1 MAKFDKNNSELST
14 NFNVNSDEK
23 CDNTCVKFDT
33 NLKDKNTLIIYSS
46 LSGNTAKI
54 ALVAAKTLGA
64 HCYEIG
70 EFCDKFKINLYEN
83 LESIAP
89 NLEQNSAQNLADTNA
104 KQSQENQAQNPAQ
117 ENQNQASETS
127 KNFPQNIASNLADKN
142 INQTQNLA
150 DAKRAQNHAFKNSS
164 YKNLTQKS
172 DTHANFSRENS
183 AHQQFANKNAA
194 QNLADINSTHQI
206 CKNGAHENNLQ
217 NLAQNTQILDQSARD
232 FALNRGENLALNIA
246 NTGHKNFLQEKSM
259 QEKSSQDSKSHNLAN
274 KNLTDENHA
283 QNLEQNLKQ
292 NPAQNQANE
301 NKISKNKAQNLANIS
316 QVQNTQICSYKQQNL
331 NSQIGEILN
340 QYENLA
346 IGFWLDRGGAT
357 PKFAKFLREICDKKI
372 ALFMSCGADPQSE
385 HSQKIIDKVASNL
398 IAQGNEIAGK
408 FVCQGKISDEII
420 AQIRAIYAQKN
431 IEIPASRIE
440 NWEKSRSHPDE
451 NDLKNAREF
460 FAKVFY

>member
-1 MAKFDKNNSELST
+1 MAKFDKNNSELSA

-23 CDNTCVKFDT
+23 CDNTCVKFDI

-70 EFCDKFKINLYEN
+70 EFCDKFKINLDEN

-89 NLEQNSAQNLADTNA
+89 NLEQNSAQNLADTDA
-104 KQSQENQAQNPAQ
+104 KQSQENQAENPAQ

-150 DAKRAQNHAFKNSS
+150 DAKRAQNHAFKSSS
-164 YKNLTQKS
+164 YENLTQKS
-172 DTHANFSRENS
+172 DTHADFSRENS
-183 AHQQFANKNAA
+183 AHQ
-194 QNLADINSTHQI
+194 I
-206 CKNGAHENNLQ
+206 CKNATHENNLQ
-217 NLAQNTQILDQSARD
+217 NLAQNTQILDQSAHD

-246 NTGHKNFLQEKSM
+246 NTARKNFLQEKLM

-274 KNLTDENHA
+274 KNLTDENHTS
-283 QNLEQNLKQ
+283 NLKQKLKQ

-301 NKISKNKAQNLANIS
+301 NEISKNKAQNLANIS

-357 PKFAKFLREICDKKI
+357 PKFAKFLREICGKKI

-408 FVCQGKISDEII
+408 FVCQGKILDEII

-440 NWEKSRSHPDE
+440 NREKSRSHPDE

-460 FAKVFY
+460 FAKVFH

>member
-1 MAKFDKNNSELST
+1 MVKFDKNNSELSA

-23 CDNTCVKFDT
+23 YDNTCVKRD
-33 NLKDKNTLIIYSS
+33 TLIIYSS

-54 ALVAAKTLGA
+54 ALVAAKILGA

-70 EFCDKFKINLYEN
+70 EFCDKFKINLDEN

-127 KNFPQNIASNLADKN
+127 KNSPQNIASNLADKN

-183 AHQQFANKNAA
+183 
-194 QNLADINSTHQI
+194 THQI
-206 CKNGAHENNLQ
+206 CKNGARENNLQ
-217 NLAQNTQILDQSARD
+217 NLAQNTQILDQSAPD

-274 KNLTDENHA
+274 KNLTDENHTS
-283 QNLEQNLKQ
+283 NLEQNLKQ
-292 NPAQNQANE
+292 NLAQNQANE
-301 NKISKNKAQNLANIS
+301 NEISKNKAQNLANIS
-316 QVQNTQICSYKQQNL
+316 QVQNTQICSCKQKNL

-451 NDLKNAREF
+451 NDLRNAREF
-460 FAKVFY
+460 FAKVFH

>member
-1 MAKFDKNNSELST
+1 VISSGSKVSVTLSDGTQYEAKILGQDET
-14 NFNVNSDEK
+14 SDLAVLKIEAK
-23 CDNTCVKFDT
+23 
-33 NLKDKNTLIIYSS
+33 NLKAVSIGSSKDLQVGQSVVAIGNPLSEEFSQTVTNGIISGVNRKLKADNQSFSLIQTNAAIN
-46 LSGNTAKI
+46 SGNSGG
-54 ALVAAKTLGA
+54 ALVDSNGKLIGIMGA
-64 HCYEIG
+64 
-70 EFCDKFKINLYEN
+70 
-83 LESIAP
+83 
-89 NLEQNSAQNLADTNA
+89 
-104 KQSQENQAQNPAQ
+104 
-117 ENQNQASETS
+117 
-127 KNFPQNIASNLADKN
+127 
-142 INQTQNLA
+142 
-150 DAKRAQNHAFKNSS
+150 
-164 YKNLTQKS
+164 
-172 DTHANFSRENS
+172 
-183 AHQQFANKNAA
+183 
-194 QNLADINSTHQI
+194 
-206 CKNGAHENNLQ
+206 NGAGKSTLLKTIAGILPLKQGEIWFDAQPLSKMNAIEKSQHIAY
-217 NLAQNTQILDQSARD
+217 LAQNTQILDQSARN

-246 NTGHKNFLQEKSM
+246 NTARKNFLQEKLM

-274 KNLTDENHA
+274 KNLTDENHTP
-283 QNLEQNLKQ
+283 NLEQNSKQ

-301 NKISKNKAQNLANIS
+301 NEISKNKAQNLANIS
-316 QVQNTQICSYKQQNL
+316 QAQNTQICSCKQKNL

-357 PKFAKFLREICDKKI
+357 PKFAKFLREICGKKI

-440 NWEKSRSHPDE
+440 NWEKSRPHPDE

-460 FAKVFY
+460 FAKVFC

>member
-1 MAKFDKNNSELST
+1 MAKSNKDNNELSFK
-14 NFNVNSDEK
+14 FNEK
-23 CDNTCVKFDT
+23 CDNACVK
-33 NLKDKNTLIIYSS
+33 KDTLIIYSS

-70 EFCDKFKINLYEN
+70 EFCDKFKINLDEN

-89 NLEQNSAQNLADTNA
+89 NLEQNSTQNLADTNT

-127 KNFPQNIASNLADKN
+127 KNSPQNIASDLADKN

-150 DAKRAQNHAFKNSS
+150 DAKRAQNNAFKISS
-164 YKNLTQKS
+164 YENLTQKS

-183 AHQQFANKNAA
+183 AHQQFANKNAT
-194 QNLADINSTHQI
+194 QILFDINSTNQI

-246 NTGHKNFLQEKSM
+246 NTARKNFLQEKLM

-274 KNLTDENHA
+274 KNLTDENHTP
-283 QNLEQNLKQ
+283 NLEQNSKQ

-301 NKISKNKAQNLANIS
+301 NEISKNKAQNLANIS
-316 QVQNTQICSYKQQNL
+316 QVQNTQICSCKRDNL

-357 PKFAKFLREICDKKI
+357 PKFAKFLREICGKKI

-420 AQIRAIYAQKN
+420 AQIRSIYAQKN

-440 NWEKSRSHPDE
+440 NWEKSRPHPDE

-460 FAKVFY
+460 FAKVFC

>member
-1 MAKFDKNNSELST
+1 MAKFDKNNSELSA

-33 NLKDKNTLIIYSS
+33 NLKDKNMLIIYSS

-54 ALVAAKTLGA
+54 ALVAAKTLGV

-70 EFCDKFKINLYEN
+70 EFCDKFKINLDEN

-89 NLEQNSAQNLADTNA
+89 NLEQNSAQNLAY
-104 KQSQENQAQNPAQ
+104 
-117 ENQNQASETS
+117 
-127 KNFPQNIASNLADKN
+127 KN

-164 YKNLTQKS
+164 YENLTQKS

-183 AHQQFANKNAA
+183 AHQQFANKNAT

-232 FALNRGENLALNIA
+232 FALNRGENLALNIP

-274 KNLTDENHA
+274 KNLTDENHTP
-283 QNLEQNLKQ
+283 NLEQNSKQ

-301 NKISKNKAQNLANIS
+301 NEISKNKAQNLANIS

-357 PKFAKFLREICDKKI
+357 PKFAKFLREICGKKI

-460 FAKVFY
+460 FAKVFH

>member
-1 MAKFDKNNSELST
+1 MAKFDKNNSELSA

-23 CDNTCVKFDT
+23 CDNTCVK
-33 NLKDKNTLIIYSS
+33 KDTLIIYSS

-54 ALVAAKTLGA
+54 ALIAAKTFGA

-70 EFCDKFKINLYEN
+70 EFCDKFKINLDEN

-89 NLEQNSAQNLADTNA
+89 NLEQNSAQ
-104 KQSQENQAQNPAQ
+104 
-117 ENQNQASETS
+117 
-127 KNFPQNIASNLADKN
+127 NLADKN

-164 YKNLTQKS
+164 YENLTQKS

-183 AHQQFANKNAA
+183 TYQQFSNKNAT
-194 QNLADINSTHQI
+194 QNLFDIKSINQI

-246 NTGHKNFLQEKSM
+246 NTGHKNFSQEKLM

-274 KNLTDENHA
+274 KNLTDENHTS
-283 QNLEQNLKQ
+283 NLEQNSKQ

-301 NKISKNKAQNLANIS
+301 NEISKNKAQNLANIS
-316 QVQNTQICSYKQQNL
+316 QAQNTQICSCKQKNL

-357 PKFAKFLREICDKKI
+357 PKFAKFLREICGKKI

-460 FAKVFY
+460 FAKVFH

>member
-1 MAKFDKNNSELST
+1 MAKFDKNNSELSA

-23 CDNTCVKFDT
+23 CDNTFVKFDT

-54 ALVAAKTLGA
+54 ALVAAKTFGA

-70 EFCDKFKINLYEN
+70 EFCDKFKINLDEN

-89 NLEQNSAQNLADTNA
+89 NLEQNSAQNLAY
-104 KQSQENQAQNPAQ
+104 
-117 ENQNQASETS
+117 
-127 KNFPQNIASNLADKN
+127 KN

-164 YKNLTQKS
+164 YENLTQKS

-274 KNLTDENHA
+274 KNLTDENHTS
-283 QNLEQNLKQ
+283 NLEQNSKQ
-292 NPAQNQANE
+292 NPAQNQANKNE
-301 NKISKNKAQNLANIS
+301 ISKNKAQNLANIS

-440 NWEKSRSHPDE
+440 NWEKSRSHPDG

-460 FAKVFY
+460 FAKVFH

>member
-1 MAKFDKNNSELST
+1 MAKSNKDNNELSFK
-14 NFNVNSDEK
+14 FNEK
-23 CDNTCVKFDT
+23 CDNAYVK
-33 NLKDKNTLIIYSS
+33 KDTLIIYSS
-46 LSGNTAKI
+46 LSGNTTKI

-70 EFCDKFKINLYEN
+70 EFCDKFKINLDEN

-89 NLEQNSAQNLADTNA
+89 NLEQNPAQNLADTNA

-127 KNFPQNIASNLADKN
+127 KNSPQNIASNLADKN

-150 DAKRAQNHAFKNSS
+150 DVKRAQNHAFKSSS
-164 YKNLTQKS
+164 YENLTQKS

-183 AHQQFANKNAA
+183 AHQQFANKNAT
-194 QNLADINSTHQI
+194 QNLFDINSTNQI

-246 NTGHKNFLQEKSM
+246 NTARKNFLQEKLM

-274 KNLTDENHA
+274 KNLTDENHTP
-283 QNLEQNLKQ
+283 NLEQNSKQ

-301 NKISKNKAQNLANIS
+301 NEISKNKAQNLANIS
-316 QVQNTQICSYKQQNL
+316 QAQNTQICSCKQKNL

-357 PKFAKFLREICDKKI
+357 PKFAKFLREICGKKI

-440 NWEKSRSHPDE
+440 NWEKSRPHPDE

-460 FAKVFY
+460 FAKVFC

>member
-1 MAKFDKNNSELST
+1 MAKFDKNNSELSA

-33 NLKDKNTLIIYSS
+33 NLKDKNMLIIYSS

-70 EFCDKFKINLYEN
+70 EFCDKFKINLDEN

-89 NLEQNSAQNLADTNA
+89 NLEQNSAQNLAY
-104 KQSQENQAQNPAQ
+104 
-117 ENQNQASETS
+117 
-127 KNFPQNIASNLADKN
+127 KN

-164 YKNLTQKS
+164 YENLTQKS

-183 AHQQFANKNAA
+183 AHQQFANKNAT

-232 FALNRGENLALNIA
+232 FALNRGENLALNIP

-274 KNLTDENHA
+274 KNLTDENHTP
-283 QNLEQNLKQ
+283 NLEQNSKQ

-301 NKISKNKAQNLANIS
+301 NEISKNKAQNLANIS

-357 PKFAKFLREICDKKI
+357 PKFAKFLREICGKKI

-460 FAKVFY
+460 FAKVFH

>member
-1 MAKFDKNNSELST
+1 MAKSNKDNNELSFK
-14 NFNVNSDEK
+14 FNEK
-23 CDNTCVKFDT
+23 CDNAFVK
-33 NLKDKNTLIIYSS
+33 KDMLIIYSS

-54 ALVAAKTLGA
+54 ALVAAKTLGS

-70 EFCDKFKINLYEN
+70 EFCDKFKINLDEN

-127 KNFPQNIASNLADKN
+127 KNSPQNIASNLADKN
-142 INQTQNLA
+142 INQ
-150 DAKRAQNHAFKNSS
+150 NHAFKISS
-164 YKNLTQKS
+164 YENLTQKS

-183 AHQQFANKNAA
+183 AHQQFANKNAT
-194 QNLADINSTHQI
+194 QNLADINSTNQI

-217 NLAQNTQILDQSARD
+217 NLAQNTQILDQSAPD

-246 NTGHKNFLQEKSM
+246 NTAHKNFLQEKLI

-274 KNLTDENHA
+274 KNLTDENHTP
-283 QNLEQNLKQ
+283 NLEQNSKQ

-301 NKISKNKAQNLANIS
+301 NEISKNKAQNLANIS
-316 QVQNTQICSYKQQNL
+316 QAQNTQICSCKQKNL

-357 PKFAKFLREICDKKI
+357 PKFAKFLREICGKKI

-420 AQIRAIYAQKN
+420 AQIRSIYAQKN

-440 NWEKSRSHPDE
+440 NWEKSRPHPDE

-460 FAKVFY
+460 FAKVFC

>member
-1 MAKFDKNNSELST
+1 MAKSNKDNNELSFK
-14 NFNVNSDEK
+14 FNEK
-23 CDNTCVKFDT
+23 CDNACV
-33 NLKDKNTLIIYSS
+33 IIYSS

-70 EFCDKFKINLYEN
+70 EFCDKFKINLDEN

-89 NLEQNSAQNLADTNA
+89 NLEQNPAQNLADTNA

-127 KNFPQNIASNLADKN
+127 KNSPQNIASNLADKN

-150 DAKRAQNHAFKNSS
+150 DAKRAQNHAFKSSS
-164 YKNLTQKS
+164 YENLTQKS

-183 AHQQFANKNAA
+183 AHQQFSNKNAT
-194 QNLADINSTHQI
+194 QNLFDINSTNQI

-246 NTGHKNFLQEKSM
+246 NTARKNFLQEKLI

-274 KNLTDENHA
+274 KNLTDENHTP
-283 QNLEQNLKQ
+283 NLEQNSKQ

-301 NKISKNKAQNLANIS
+301 NEISKNKAQNLANIS
-316 QVQNTQICSYKQQNL
+316 QAQNTQICSCKQKNL

-357 PKFAKFLREICDKKI
+357 PKFAKFLREICGKKI

-420 AQIRAIYAQKN
+420 AQIRAIYTQKN

-440 NWEKSRSHPDE
+440 NWEKSRPHPDE

-460 FAKVFY
+460 FTKVFC

>member
-1 MAKFDKNNSELST
+1 MMAKSNKDNNELSFK
-14 NFNVNSDEK
+14 FNEK
-23 CDNTCVKFDT
+23 CDNACVK
-33 NLKDKNTLIIYSS
+33 KDTLIIYSS

-64 HCYEIG
+64 RYYEIG
-70 EFCDKFKINLYEN
+70 EFCDKFKINLDEN

-89 NLEQNSAQNLADTNA
+89 NLEQNSAQNLAD
-104 KQSQENQAQNPAQ
+104 
-117 ENQNQASETS
+117 
-127 KNFPQNIASNLADKN
+127 
-142 INQTQNLA
+142 
-150 DAKRAQNHAFKNSS
+150 AKRAQNHAFKSSS
-164 YKNLTQKS
+164 YENLTQKS
-172 DTHANFSRENS
+172 DTHTNFSRENS
-183 AHQQFANKNAA
+183 AN
-194 QNLADINSTHQI
+194 QI

-217 NLAQNTQILDQSARD
+217 NLAQNTQILDQSAYD
-232 FALNRGENLALNIA
+232 FALNRGEILALNIT
-246 NTGHKNFLQEKSM
+246 NTERKNFSQEKLM
-259 QEKSSQDSKSHNLAN
+259 QENSSQDSKSHNLAN

-283 QNLEQNLKQ
+283 PNLEQNSKQ
-292 NPAQNQANE
+292 NPAQNQASE
-301 NKISKNKAQNLANIS
+301 ISKNKAQNLANIS
-316 QVQNTQICSYKQQNL
+316 QAQNRQICSCKQDNL

-357 PKFAKFLREICDKKI
+357 PKFAKFLREICGKKI

-440 NWEKSRSHPDE
+440 NWEKLRSHPDE

-460 FAKVFY
+460 FAKVFH

>member
-1 MAKFDKNNSELST
+1 MAKSNKDNNELSFK
-14 NFNVNSDEK
+14 FNEK
-23 CDNTCVKFDT
+23 CDNACV
-33 NLKDKNTLIIYSS
+33 IIYSS

-70 EFCDKFKINLYEN
+70 EFCDKFKINLDEN

-89 NLEQNSAQNLADTNA
+89 NLEQNPAQNLADTNA

-127 KNFPQNIASNLADKN
+127 KNSPQNIASNLADKN

-150 DAKRAQNHAFKNSS
+150 DAKRAQNHAFKSSS
-164 YKNLTQKS
+164 YENLTQKS

-183 AHQQFANKNAA
+183 AHQQFSNKNAT
-194 QNLADINSTHQI
+194 QNLFDINSTNQI

-246 NTGHKNFLQEKSM
+246 NTARKNFLQEKLI

-274 KNLTDENHA
+274 KNLTDENHTP
-283 QNLEQNLKQ
+283 NLEQNSKQ

-301 NKISKNKAQNLANIS
+301 NEISKNKAQNLANIS
-316 QVQNTQICSYKQQNL
+316 QAQNTQICSCKQKNL

-357 PKFAKFLREICDKKI
+357 PKFAKFLREICGKKI

-420 AQIRAIYAQKN
+420 AQIRAIYTQKN

-440 NWEKSRSHPDE
+440 NWEKSRPHPDE

-460 FAKVFY
+460 FAKVFC

>member
-1 MAKFDKNNSELST
+1 MVKFDKNNSELSFK
-14 NFNVNSDEK
+14 FNEK

-54 ALVAAKTLGA
+54 ALVAAKTFGA

-70 EFCDKFKINLYEN
+70 EFCDKFKINLDEN

-89 NLEQNSAQNLADTNA
+89 NLEQNSAQNLAY
-104 KQSQENQAQNPAQ
+104 
-117 ENQNQASETS
+117 
-127 KNFPQNIASNLADKN
+127 KN

-164 YKNLTQKS
+164 YENLTQKS

-183 AHQQFANKNAA
+183 TYQQFANKNAT

-232 FALNRGENLALNIA
+232 FALNRGENLALNIP

-316 QVQNTQICSYKQQNL
+316 QVQNTQIGSYKQQNL

-385 HSQKIIDKVASNL
+385 HSQKIIDKIASNL

-420 AQIRAIYAQKN
+420 AQTRAIYAQKN

-460 FAKVFY
+460 FAKVFH

>member
-1 MAKFDKNNSELST
+1 MMAKSNKDNNELSFK
-14 NFNVNSDEK
+14 FNEK
-23 CDNTCVKFDT
+23 CDNACVK
-33 NLKDKNTLIIYSS
+33 KDTLIIYSS
-46 LSGNTAKI
+46 LSGNTAKS

-64 HCYEIG
+64 RYYEIG
-70 EFCDKFKINLYEN
+70 EFCDKFKINLDEN

-89 NLEQNSAQNLADTNA
+89 NLEQNSAQNLAD
-104 KQSQENQAQNPAQ
+104 
-117 ENQNQASETS
+117 
-127 KNFPQNIASNLADKN
+127 
-142 INQTQNLA
+142 
-150 DAKRAQNHAFKNSS
+150 AKRAQNHAFKNSS
-164 YKNLTQKS
+164 YENLTQKS

-183 AHQQFANKNAA
+183 AHQQFANKNAT

-274 KNLTDENHA
+274 KNLTDENHTP
-283 QNLEQNLKQ
+283 NLEQNSKQ
-292 NPAQNQANE
+292 NPVQNQANE
-301 NKISKNKAQNLANIS
+301 NEISKNKAQNLANIS
-316 QVQNTQICSYKQQNL
+316 QVQNTQICSCKQKNL

-460 FAKVFY
+460 FAKVFH

>member
-54 ALVAAKTLGA
+54 ALVAAKTFGA

-70 EFCDKFKINLYEN
+70 EFCDKFKINLDEN

-89 NLEQNSAQNLADTNA
+89 NLEQNSAQ
-104 KQSQENQAQNPAQ
+104 
-117 ENQNQASETS
+117 
-127 KNFPQNIASNLADKN
+127 NLADKN

-164 YKNLTQKS
+164 YENLTQKS

-183 AHQQFANKNAA
+183 AHQQFANKNAT

-283 QNLEQNLKQ
+283 QNLEQNSKQ

-301 NKISKNKAQNLANIS
+301 NEISKNKSQNLANIS

-460 FAKVFY
+460 FAKVFH

>member
-1 MAKFDKNNSELST
+1 MAKFDKNNSELSA

-23 CDNTCVKFDT
+23 CDNTCVK
-33 NLKDKNTLIIYSS
+33 KDTLIIYSS

-54 ALVAAKTLGA
+54 ALIAAKTFGA

-70 EFCDKFKINLYEN
+70 EFCDKFKINLDEN

-104 KQSQENQAQNPAQ
+104 KQSQENQAENPAQ

-150 DAKRAQNHAFKNSS
+150 DVKRAQNHAFKSSS
-164 YKNLTQKS
+164 YENLTQKS
-172 DTHANFSRENS
+172 DTHTNFSRENS
-183 AHQQFANKNAA
+183 AN
-194 QNLADINSTHQI
+194 QI

-217 NLAQNTQILDQSARD
+217 NLAQNTQILDQSAYD
-232 FALNRGENLALNIA
+232 FALNRGEILALNIT
-246 NTGHKNFLQEKSM
+246 NTERKNFSQEKLM
-259 QEKSSQDSKSHNLAN
+259 QENSSQDSKSHNLAN
-274 KNLTDENHA
+274 KNLTDENHTS
-283 QNLEQNLKQ
+283 NLEQNSKQ

-301 NKISKNKAQNLANIS
+301 NEISKNKAQNLANIS

-357 PKFAKFLREICDKKI
+357 PKFAKFLREICGKKI

-420 AQIRAIYAQKN
+420 AQIRAIYVQKN

-460 FAKVFY
+460 FAKVFH

>member
-1 MAKFDKNNSELST
+1 MAKFDKNNSELSA

-54 ALVAAKTLGA
+54 ALVAAKTFGA

-70 EFCDKFKINLYEN
+70 EFCDKFKINLDEN

-89 NLEQNSAQNLADTNA
+89 NLEQNSAQ
-104 KQSQENQAQNPAQ
+104 
-117 ENQNQASETS
+117 
-127 KNFPQNIASNLADKN
+127 NLADKN

-164 YKNLTQKS
+164 YENLTQKS

-183 AHQQFANKNAA
+183 AHQQFANKNAT
-194 QNLADINSTHQI
+194 QNLADINSTYQI

-259 QEKSSQDSKSHNLAN
+259 QENSSQDSKSHNLAN
-274 KNLTDENHA
+274 KNLTDENHTS
-283 QNLEQNLKQ
+283 NLEQNSKQ
-292 NPAQNQANE
+292 NLAQNQANE
-301 NKISKNKAQNLANIS
+301 NKISKNKAQNLVNIS
-316 QVQNTQICSYKQQNL
+316 QAQNTQICSYKQQNL

-357 PKFAKFLREICDKKI
+357 PKFAKFLREICGKKI

-398 IAQGNEIAGK
+398 IAQGNEIVGK

-460 FAKVFY
+460 FAKVFH

>member
-1 MAKFDKNNSELST
+1 MAKSNKDNNELSFK
-14 NFNVNSDEK
+14 FNEK
-23 CDNTCVKFDT
+23 CDNACVK
-33 NLKDKNTLIIYSS
+33 KDTLIIYSS

-54 ALVAAKTLGA
+54 ALVVAKTLGA

-70 EFCDKFKINLYEN
+70 EFCDKFKINLDEN

-89 NLEQNSAQNLADTNA
+89 NLEQNPAQNLADTNT

-127 KNFPQNIASNLADKN
+127 KNSPQNIVSNLADKN

-150 DAKRAQNHAFKNSS
+150 DAKRAQNNAFKISS
-164 YKNLTQKS
+164 YENLTQKS

-183 AHQQFANKNAA
+183 AHQQFSNKNAT

-217 NLAQNTQILDQSARD
+217 NLAQNTQILDQSARN

-246 NTGHKNFLQEKSM
+246 NTGHKNFLQEKLM

-274 KNLTDENHA
+274 KNLTDENHTP
-283 QNLEQNLKQ
+283 NLEQNSKQ

-301 NKISKNKAQNLANIS
+301 NEISKNKAQNLANIS
-316 QVQNTQICSYKQQNL
+316 QAQNTQICSCKQKNL

-357 PKFAKFLREICDKKI
+357 PKFAKFLREICGKKI

-440 NWEKSRSHPDE
+440 NWEKSRPHPDE

-460 FAKVFY
+460 FAKVFC

>member
-1 MAKFDKNNSELST
+1 MMAKSNKDNNELSFK
-14 NFNVNSDEK
+14 FNEK
-23 CDNTCVKFDT
+23 CDNACVK
-33 NLKDKNTLIIYSS
+33 KDTLIIYSS

-64 HCYEIG
+64 RYYEIG
-70 EFCDKFKINLYEN
+70 EFCDKFKINLDEN

-89 NLEQNSAQNLADTNA
+89 NLEQNSAQNLAD
-104 KQSQENQAQNPAQ
+104 
-117 ENQNQASETS
+117 
-127 KNFPQNIASNLADKN
+127 
-142 INQTQNLA
+142 
-150 DAKRAQNHAFKNSS
+150 AKRAQNHAFKSSS
-164 YKNLTQKS
+164 YENLTQKS
-172 DTHANFSRENS
+172 DTHTNFSRENS
-183 AHQQFANKNAA
+183 AN
-194 QNLADINSTHQI
+194 QI

-217 NLAQNTQILDQSARD
+217 NLAQNTQILDQSAYD
-232 FALNRGENLALNIA
+232 FALNRGEILALNIT
-246 NTGHKNFLQEKSM
+246 NTERKNFSQEKLM
-259 QEKSSQDSKSHNLAN
+259 QENSSQDSKSHNLAN

-283 QNLEQNLKQ
+283 PNLEQNSKQ
-292 NPAQNQANE
+292 NPAQNQASE
-301 NKISKNKAQNLANIS
+301 ISKNKAQNLANIS
-316 QVQNTQICSYKQQNL
+316 QAQNRQICSCKQDNL

-357 PKFAKFLREICDKKI
+357 PKFAKFLREICGKKI

-460 FAKVFY
+460 FAKVFH

>member
-1 MAKFDKNNSELST
+1 MAKSNKDNNELSFK
-14 NFNVNSDEK
+14 FNEK
-23 CDNTCVKFDT
+23 CDNACVK
-33 NLKDKNTLIIYSS
+33 KDTLIIYSS

-70 EFCDKFKINLYEN
+70 EFCDKFKINLDEN

-183 AHQQFANKNAA
+183 AHQQFANKNAT

-232 FALNRGENLALNIA
+232 FALNRGENLALNIP

-274 KNLTDENHA
+274 KNLTDENHTS
-283 QNLEQNLKQ
+283 NLEQNSKQ

-301 NKISKNKAQNLANIS
+301 NEISKNKA
-316 QVQNTQICSYKQQNL
+316 QNL

-340 QYENLA
+340 QYENLT

-357 PKFAKFLREICDKKI
+357 LKFAKFLREICGKKI

-460 FAKVFY
+460 FAKVFH

>member
-1 MAKFDKNNSELST
+1 MAKSNKDNNELSFK
-14 NFNVNSDEK
+14 FNEK
-23 CDNTCVKFDT
+23 CDNACVK
-33 NLKDKNTLIIYSS
+33 KDTLIIYSS

-54 ALVAAKTLGA
+54 ALVVAKTLGA

-70 EFCDKFKINLYEN
+70 EFCDKFKINLDEN

-89 NLEQNSAQNLADTNA
+89 NLEQNSTQNLADTNT

-127 KNFPQNIASNLADKN
+127 KNSPQNIASNLADKN

-150 DAKRAQNHAFKNSS
+150 DAKRAQNHAFKSSS
-164 YKNLTQKS
+164 YENLTQKS

-183 AHQQFANKNAA
+183 AHQQFSNKNAT
-194 QNLADINSTHQI
+194 QNLFDINSTNQI

-246 NTGHKNFLQEKSM
+246 NTARKNFLQEKLI

-274 KNLTDENHA
+274 KNLTDENHTP
-283 QNLEQNLKQ
+283 NLEQNSKQ

-301 NKISKNKAQNLANIS
+301 NEISKNKAQNLANIS
-316 QVQNTQICSYKQQNL
+316 QAQNTQICSCKQKNL

-357 PKFAKFLREICDKKI
+357 PKFAKFLREICGKKI

-440 NWEKSRSHPDE
+440 NWEKSRPHPDE

-460 FAKVFY
+460 FAKVFC

>member
-1 MAKFDKNNSELST
+1 MAKFDKNNSELSA

-54 ALVAAKTLGA
+54 ALVAAKILGA

-70 EFCDKFKINLYEN
+70 EFCDKFKINLDEN

-89 NLEQNSAQNLADTNA
+89 NLEQNSAQNLAY
-104 KQSQENQAQNPAQ
+104 
-117 ENQNQASETS
+117 
-127 KNFPQNIASNLADKN
+127 KN

-164 YKNLTQKS
+164 YENLTQKS

-183 AHQQFANKNAA
+183 IHQQFANKNAT
-194 QNLADINSTHQI
+194 QNLADINSTYQI
-206 CKNGAHENNLQ
+206 CKSGAHENNLQ
-217 NLAQNTQILDQSARD
+217 NLAQNTQILDQSAHD
-232 FALNRGENLALNIA
+232 FALNRGENLALNIP

-274 KNLTDENHA
+274 KNLTDENHTS
-283 QNLEQNLKQ
+283 NLEQNSKQ

-301 NKISKNKAQNLANIS
+301 NEISKNKAQNLANIS
-316 QVQNTQICSYKQQNL
+316 QAQNTQICSCKQKNL

-398 IAQGNEIAGK
+398 IAQGNEIVGK

-440 NWEKSRSHPDE
+440 NWEKSRPHPDE

-460 FAKVFY
+460 FAKVFAN

>member
-1 MAKFDKNNSELST
+1 MAKSNKDNNELSFK
-14 NFNVNSDEK
+14 FNEK
-23 CDNTCVKFDT
+23 CDNACV
-33 NLKDKNTLIIYSS
+33 IIYSS

-70 EFCDKFKINLYEN
+70 EFCDKFKINLDEN

-89 NLEQNSAQNLADTNA
+89 NLEQNSAQ
-104 KQSQENQAQNPAQ
+104 

-127 KNFPQNIASNLADKN
+127 KNSPQNIASNLADKN

-150 DAKRAQNHAFKNSS
+150 DAKRAQNHAFKSSS
-164 YKNLTQKS
+164 YENLTQKS

-183 AHQQFANKNAA
+183 AHQQFANKNAT
-194 QNLADINSTHQI
+194 QNLFDINSTNQI

-217 NLAQNTQILDQSARD
+217 ILAQNTQILDQSARY
-232 FALNRGENLALNIA
+232 FALNSGENLALNIA
-246 NTGHKNFLQEKSM
+246 NTARKNFLQEKLM

-274 KNLTDENHA
+274 KNLTDENHTP
-283 QNLEQNLKQ
+283 NLEQNSKQ

-301 NKISKNKAQNLANIS
+301 NEISKNKAQNLANIS
-316 QVQNTQICSYKQQNL
+316 QAQNTQICSCKQKNL

-357 PKFAKFLREICDKKI
+357 PKFAKFLREICGKKI

-420 AQIRAIYAQKN
+420 AQIRAIYTQKN

-440 NWEKSRSHPDE
+440 NWEKSRPHPDE

-460 FAKVFY
+460 FAKVFC

>member
-1 MAKFDKNNSELST
+1 MMAKSNKDNNELSFK
-14 NFNVNSDEK
+14 FNEK
-23 CDNTCVKFDT
+23 CDNACVK
-33 NLKDKNTLIIYSS
+33 KDTLIIYSS

-64 HCYEIG
+64 RYYEIG
-70 EFCDKFKINLYEN
+70 EFCDKFKINLDEN

-89 NLEQNSAQNLADTNA
+89 NLEQNSAQNLAD
-104 KQSQENQAQNPAQ
+104 
-117 ENQNQASETS
+117 
-127 KNFPQNIASNLADKN
+127 
-142 INQTQNLA
+142 
-150 DAKRAQNHAFKNSS
+150 AKRAQNHAFKNSS
-164 YKNLTQKS
+164 YENLTQKS

-183 AHQQFANKNAA
+183 AHQQFANKNAT

-274 KNLTDENHA
+274 KNLTDENHTP
-283 QNLEQNLKQ
+283 NLEQNSKQ
-292 NPAQNQANE
+292 NPVQNQANE
-301 NKISKNKAQNLANIS
+301 NEISKNKAQNLANIS
-316 QVQNTQICSYKQQNL
+316 QVQNTQICSCKQKNL

-460 FAKVFY
+460 FAKVFH

>member
-1 MAKFDKNNSELST
+1 MVKFDKNNSELSA
-14 NFNVNSDEK
+14 NFNVNSEEK

-54 ALVAAKTLGA
+54 ALVAAKTFGA

-70 EFCDKFKINLYEN
+70 EFCDKFKINL
-83 LESIAP
+83 
-89 NLEQNSAQNLADTNA
+89 
-104 KQSQENQAQNPAQ
+104 
-117 ENQNQASETS
+117 
-127 KNFPQNIASNLADKN
+127 
-142 INQTQNLA
+142 
-150 DAKRAQNHAFKNSS
+150 
-164 YKNLTQKS
+164 
-172 DTHANFSRENS
+172 
-183 AHQQFANKNAA
+183 
-194 QNLADINSTHQI
+194 
-206 CKNGAHENNLQ
+206 
-217 NLAQNTQILDQSARD
+217 
-232 FALNRGENLALNIA
+232 
-246 NTGHKNFLQEKSM
+246 
-259 QEKSSQDSKSHNLAN
+259 
-274 KNLTDENHA
+274 DE
-283 QNLEQNLKQ
+283 NLEQNLKQ
-292 NPAQNQANE
+292 NPAQNLANTNQTQE
-301 NKISKNKAQNLANIS
+301 SPAQNPTFKNSSYENL
-316 QVQNTQICSYKQQNL
+316 TQKLSHKSDMQDGQIGSYKQQNL

-357 PKFAKFLREICDKKI
+357 PKFAKFLREICGKKI

-460 FAKVFY
+460 FAKVFH

>member
-1 MAKFDKNNSELST
+1 M
-14 NFNVNSDEK
+14 
-23 CDNTCVKFDT
+23 
-33 NLKDKNTLIIYSS
+33 
-46 LSGNTAKI
+46 
-54 ALVAAKTLGA
+54 
-64 HCYEIG
+64 
-70 EFCDKFKINLYEN
+70 
-83 LESIAP
+83 
-89 NLEQNSAQNLADTNA
+89 
-104 KQSQENQAQNPAQ
+104 
-117 ENQNQASETS
+117 
-127 KNFPQNIASNLADKN
+127 
-142 INQTQNLA
+142 
-150 DAKRAQNHAFKNSS
+150 
-164 YKNLTQKS
+164 
-172 DTHANFSRENS
+172 
-183 AHQQFANKNAA
+183 
-194 QNLADINSTHQI
+194 
-206 CKNGAHENNLQ
+206 Q

-232 FALNRGENLALNIA
+232 FALNRGENLALNIT

-357 PKFAKFLREICDKKI
+357 PKFAKFLREICGKKI

-398 IAQGNEIAGK
+398 IAQGNKIVGK

-460 FAKVFY
+460 FAKVFH

>member
-1 MAKFDKNNSELST
+1 MAKSNKDNNELSFK
-14 NFNVNSDEK
+14 FNEK
-23 CDNTCVKFDT
+23 CDNACV
-33 NLKDKNTLIIYSS
+33 IIYSS

-70 EFCDKFKINLYEN
+70 EFCDKFKINLDEN

-89 NLEQNSAQNLADTNA
+89 NLEQNPAQNLADTNA

-127 KNFPQNIASNLADKN
+127 KNSPQNIASNLADKN

-150 DAKRAQNHAFKNSS
+150 DAKRAQNHAFKSSS
-164 YKNLTQKS
+164 YENLTQKS

-183 AHQQFANKNAA
+183 AHQQFSNKNAT
-194 QNLADINSTHQI
+194 QNLFDINSTNQI

-246 NTGHKNFLQEKSM
+246 NTARKNFLQEKLI

-274 KNLTDENHA
+274 KNLTDENHTP
-283 QNLEQNLKQ
+283 NLEQNSKQ

-301 NKISKNKAQNLANIS
+301 NEISKNKAQNLANIS
-316 QVQNTQICSYKQQNL
+316 QAQNTQICSCKQKNL

-357 PKFAKFLREICDKKI
+357 PKFAKFLREICGKKI

-420 AQIRAIYAQKN
+420 AQIRAIYTQKN
-431 IEIPASRIE
+431 IEIPASLIE
-440 NWEKSRSHPDE
+440 NWEKSRPHPDE

-460 FAKVFY
+460 FTKVFC

>member
-1 MAKFDKNNSELST
+1 MAKSNKDNNELSFK
-14 NFNVNSDEK
+14 FNEK
-23 CDNTCVKFDT
+23 CDNACVK
-33 NLKDKNTLIIYSS
+33 KDTLIIYSS

-64 HCYEIG
+64 RYYEIG
-70 EFCDKFKINLYEN
+70 EFCDKFKINLDEN

-89 NLEQNSAQNLADTNA
+89 NLEQNSAQNLAD
-104 KQSQENQAQNPAQ
+104 
-117 ENQNQASETS
+117 
-127 KNFPQNIASNLADKN
+127 
-142 INQTQNLA
+142 
-150 DAKRAQNHAFKNSS
+150 AKRAQNHAFKSSS
-164 YKNLTQKS
+164 YENLTQKS
-172 DTHANFSRENS
+172 DTHTNFSRENS
-183 AHQQFANKNAA
+183 AN
-194 QNLADINSTHQI
+194 QI

-217 NLAQNTQILDQSARD
+217 NLAQNTQILDQSAYD
-232 FALNRGENLALNIA
+232 FALNRGEILALNIT
-246 NTGHKNFLQEKSM
+246 NTERKNFSQEKLM
-259 QEKSSQDSKSHNLAN
+259 QENSSQDSKSHNLAN

-283 QNLEQNLKQ
+283 PNLEQNSKQ
-292 NPAQNQANE
+292 NPAQNQASE
-301 NKISKNKAQNLANIS
+301 ISKNKAQNLANIS
-316 QVQNTQICSYKQQNL
+316 QAQNRQICSCKQDNL

-357 PKFAKFLREICDKKI
+357 PKFAKFLREICGKKI

-440 NWEKSRSHPDE
+440 NWEKSRPHPDE

-460 FAKVFY
+460 FAKVFC

>member
-1 MAKFDKNNSELST
+1 MAKSNKDNNELSFKL
-14 NFNVNSDEK
+14 NEK
-23 CDNTCVKFDT
+23 CDNACVK
-33 NLKDKNTLIIYSS
+33 KDTLIIYSS

-70 EFCDKFKINLYEN
+70 EFCDKFKINLDEN

-127 KNFPQNIASNLADKN
+127 KNSPQNIASNLADKN

-150 DAKRAQNHAFKNSS
+150 DAKRAQNNAFKISS
-164 YKNLTQKS
+164 YENLTQKS

-183 AHQQFANKNAA
+183 AHQQFANKNAT
-194 QNLADINSTHQI
+194 QNLFDINSTNQI

-232 FALNRGENLALNIA
+232 FALNSGENLALNIA
-246 NTGHKNFLQEKSM
+246 NTAHKNFLQEKLM
-259 QEKSSQDSKSHNLAN
+259 QENSSQDSKSHNLAN
-274 KNLTDENHA
+274 KNLTDENHTP
-283 QNLEQNLKQ
+283 NLEQNSKQ

-301 NKISKNKAQNLANIS
+301 NEISKNKAQNLANIS
-316 QVQNTQICSYKQQNL
+316 QAQNTQICSCKQKNL
-331 NSQIGEILN
+331 NSQIGKILN

-357 PKFAKFLREICDKKI
+357 PKFAKFLREICGKKI

-440 NWEKSRSHPDE
+440 NWEKSRPHPDE

-460 FAKVFY
+460 FAKVFC

>member
-54 ALVAAKTLGA
+54 ALVAAKTFGA

-70 EFCDKFKINLYEN
+70 EFCDKFKINLDEN

-89 NLEQNSAQNLADTNA
+89 NLEQNSAQ
-104 KQSQENQAQNPAQ
+104 
-117 ENQNQASETS
+117 
-127 KNFPQNIASNLADKN
+127 NLADKN

-183 AHQQFANKNAA
+183 AHQQFSNKNAT
-194 QNLADINSTHQI
+194 QNLFDIKSTNQI

-232 FALNRGENLALNIA
+232 FALNFALNRGENLALNIA
-246 NTGHKNFLQEKSM
+246 NTGHKNFLQEKLM

-274 KNLTDENHA
+274 KNLTDENHTP
-283 QNLEQNLKQ
+283 NLEQNLKQ
-292 NPAQNQANE
+292 NLAQNQANE
-301 NKISKNKAQNLANIS
+301 NEISKNKAQNLANIS

-357 PKFAKFLREICDKKI
+357 PKFAKFLREICGKKI

-398 IAQGNEIAGK
+398 IAQGNEITGK

-460 FAKVFY
+460 FAKVFH

>member
-1 MAKFDKNNSELST
+1 MAKFDKNNSELSA

-23 CDNTCVKFDT
+23 CDNTFVKFDT

-54 ALVAAKTLGA
+54 ALVAAKTFGA

-70 EFCDKFKINLYEN
+70 EFCDKFKINLDEN

-89 NLEQNSAQNLADTNA
+89 NLEQNSAQNLAY
-104 KQSQENQAQNPAQ
+104 
-117 ENQNQASETS
+117 
-127 KNFPQNIASNLADKN
+127 KN

-164 YKNLTQKS
+164 YENLTQKS

-274 KNLTDENHA
+274 KNLTDENHTS
-283 QNLEQNLKQ
+283 NLEQNSKQ
-292 NPAQNQANE
+292 NPAQNQANKNE
-301 NKISKNKAQNLANIS
+301 ISKNKAQNLANIS

-460 FAKVFY
+460 FAKVFH

>member
-1 MAKFDKNNSELST
+1 MVKFDKNNSELSFK
-14 NFNVNSDEK
+14 FNEK

-54 ALVAAKTLGA
+54 ALVAAKTFGA

-70 EFCDKFKINLYEN
+70 EFCDKFKINLDEN

-89 NLEQNSAQNLADTNA
+89 NLEQNSAQNLAY
-104 KQSQENQAQNPAQ
+104 
-117 ENQNQASETS
+117 
-127 KNFPQNIASNLADKN
+127 KN

-164 YKNLTQKS
+164 YENLTQKS

-183 AHQQFANKNAA
+183 AN
-194 QNLADINSTHQI
+194 QI

-232 FALNRGENLALNIA
+232 FALNRGENLALNIP

-316 QVQNTQICSYKQQNL
+316 QVQNTQIGSYKQQNL

-385 HSQKIIDKVASNL
+385 HSQKIIDKIASNL

-420 AQIRAIYAQKN
+420 AQTRAIYAQKN

-460 FAKVFY
+460 FAKVFH

>member
-1 MAKFDKNNSELST
+1 MAKSNKDNNELSFK
-14 NFNVNSDEK
+14 FNEK
-23 CDNTCVKFDT
+23 CDNAYVK
-33 NLKDKNTLIIYSS
+33 KDTLIIYSS

-70 EFCDKFKINLYEN
+70 DFCDKFKINLDEN

-89 NLEQNSAQNLADTNA
+89 NLEQNSV
-104 KQSQENQAQNPAQ
+104 
-117 ENQNQASETS
+117 
-127 KNFPQNIASNLADKN
+127 
-142 INQTQNLA
+142 QNLA

-164 YKNLTQKS
+164 YENLTQKS

-183 AHQQFANKNAA
+183 AHQQFANKNAT

-232 FALNRGENLALNIA
+232 FVLNRGENLALNIA
-246 NTGHKNFLQEKSM
+246 NTAHKNFSQEKLM

-274 KNLTDENHA
+274 KNLTDENHTP
-283 QNLEQNLKQ
+283 NLEQNSKQ

-301 NKISKNKAQNLANIS
+301 NEISKNKAQNLANIS
-316 QVQNTQICSYKQQNL
+316 QVQNTQICSCKRDNL
-331 NSQIGEILN
+331 NSQIGKILN

-357 PKFAKFLREICDKKI
+357 PKFAKFLREICGKKI

-460 FAKVFY
+460 FAKVFH

>member
-1 MAKFDKNNSELST
+1 MAKFDKNNSELSA

-54 ALVAAKTLGA
+54 ALVAAKILGA

-70 EFCDKFKINLYEN
+70 EFCDKFKINLDEN

-89 NLEQNSAQNLADTNA
+89 NLEQNSAQNLAY
-104 KQSQENQAQNPAQ
+104 
-117 ENQNQASETS
+117 
-127 KNFPQNIASNLADKN
+127 KN

-164 YKNLTQKS
+164 YENLTQKS

-274 KNLTDENHA
+274 KNLTDENHTS
-283 QNLEQNLKQ
+283 NLEQNSKQ
-292 NPAQNQANE
+292 NPAQNQANKNE
-301 NKISKNKAQNLANIS
+301 ISKNKAQNLANIS

-460 FAKVFY
+460 FAKVFH

>member
-1 MAKFDKNNSELST
+1 MMAKSNKDNNELSFK
-14 NFNVNSDEK
+14 FNEK
-23 CDNTCVKFDT
+23 CDNACVK
-33 NLKDKNTLIIYSS
+33 KDTLIIYSS

-64 HCYEIG
+64 RYYEIG
-70 EFCDKFKINLYEN
+70 EFCDKFKINLDEN

-89 NLEQNSAQNLADTNA
+89 NLEQNSAQNLAD
-104 KQSQENQAQNPAQ
+104 
-117 ENQNQASETS
+117 
-127 KNFPQNIASNLADKN
+127 
-142 INQTQNLA
+142 
-150 DAKRAQNHAFKNSS
+150 AKRAQNHAFKSSS
-164 YKNLTQKS
+164 YENLTQKS
-172 DTHANFSRENS
+172 DTHTNFSRENS
-183 AHQQFANKNAA
+183 AN
-194 QNLADINSTHQI
+194 QI

-217 NLAQNTQILDQSARD
+217 NLAQNTQILDQSAYD
-232 FALNRGENLALNIA
+232 FALNRGEILALNIT
-246 NTGHKNFLQEKSM
+246 NTERKNFSQEKLM
-259 QEKSSQDSKSHNLAN
+259 QENSSQDSKSHNLAN

-283 QNLEQNLKQ
+283 PNLEQNSKQ
-292 NPAQNQANE
+292 NPAQNQASE
-301 NKISKNKAQNLANIS
+301 ISKNKAQNLANIS
-316 QVQNTQICSYKQQNL
+316 QAQNRQICSCKQDNL

-357 PKFAKFLREICDKKI
+357 PKFAKFLREICGKKI

-440 NWEKSRSHPDE
+440 NWEKSRPHPDE

-460 FAKVFY
+460 FAKVFC

>member
-1 MAKFDKNNSELST
+1 MAKFDKNNSELSA

-33 NLKDKNTLIIYSS
+33 NLKDKNMLIIYSS

-70 EFCDKFKINLYEN
+70 EFCDKFKINLDEN

-89 NLEQNSAQNLADTNA
+89 NLEQNSAQNLAY
-104 KQSQENQAQNPAQ
+104 
-117 ENQNQASETS
+117 
-127 KNFPQNIASNLADKN
+127 KN

-164 YKNLTQKS
+164 YENLTQKS

-183 AHQQFANKNAA
+183 AHQQFANKNAT

-232 FALNRGENLALNIA
+232 FALNRGENLALNIP

-274 KNLTDENHA
+274 KNLTDENHTP
-283 QNLEQNLKQ
+283 NLEQNSKQ
-292 NPAQNQANE
+292 NPAQNQASE
-301 NKISKNKAQNLANIS
+301 ISKNKAQNLANIS

-357 PKFAKFLREICDKKI
+357 PKFAKFLREICGKKI

-460 FAKVFY
+460 FAKVFH

>member
-1 MAKFDKNNSELST
+1 MVKFDKSNSELSA

-54 ALVAAKTLGA
+54 ALVAAKTFGA

-70 EFCDKFKINLYEN
+70 EFCDKFKINLDEN

-89 NLEQNSAQNLADTNA
+89 NLEQNSAQ
-104 KQSQENQAQNPAQ
+104 
-117 ENQNQASETS
+117 
-127 KNFPQNIASNLADKN
+127 NLADKN

-164 YKNLTQKS
+164 YENLTQKS

-183 AHQQFANKNAA
+183 AHQQFANKNAT
-194 QNLADINSTHQI
+194 QNLADINSTNQI

-246 NTGHKNFLQEKSM
+246 NTWHKNFLQEKSM

-274 KNLTDENHA
+274 KNLTDENHTS
-283 QNLEQNLKQ
+283 NLEQNSKQ

-301 NKISKNKAQNLANIS
+301 NKISKNKAQNLVNIS
-316 QVQNTQICSYKQQNL
+316 QAQNTQIGSYKQQNL

-357 PKFAKFLREICDKKI
+357 PKFAKFLREICGKKI

-420 AQIRAIYAQKN
+420 AQIRAIYTQKN

-460 FAKVFY
+460 FAKVFH

>member
-1 MAKFDKNNSELST
+1 M
-14 NFNVNSDEK
+14 
-23 CDNTCVKFDT
+23 
-33 NLKDKNTLIIYSS
+33 
-46 LSGNTAKI
+46 
-54 ALVAAKTLGA
+54 
-64 HCYEIG
+64 
-70 EFCDKFKINLYEN
+70 
-83 LESIAP
+83 
-89 NLEQNSAQNLADTNA
+89 
-104 KQSQENQAQNPAQ
+104 
-117 ENQNQASETS
+117 
-127 KNFPQNIASNLADKN
+127 
-142 INQTQNLA
+142 
-150 DAKRAQNHAFKNSS
+150 
-164 YKNLTQKS
+164 
-172 DTHANFSRENS
+172 
-183 AHQQFANKNAA
+183 
-194 QNLADINSTHQI
+194 
-206 CKNGAHENNLQ
+206 Q

-232 FALNRGENLALNIA
+232 FALNRGENFALNIA
-246 NTGHKNFLQEKSM
+246 NTAHKNFLQEKLM

-274 KNLTDENHA
+274 KNLTDENHTP
-283 QNLEQNLKQ
+283 NLEQNSKQ

-301 NKISKNKAQNLANIS
+301 NEISKNKAQNLANIS
-316 QVQNTQICSYKQQNL
+316 QAQNTQICSCKQKNL

-357 PKFAKFLREICDKKI
+357 PKFAKFLREICGKKI

-440 NWEKSRSHPDE
+440 NWEKSRPHPDE

-460 FAKVFY
+460 FAKVFC